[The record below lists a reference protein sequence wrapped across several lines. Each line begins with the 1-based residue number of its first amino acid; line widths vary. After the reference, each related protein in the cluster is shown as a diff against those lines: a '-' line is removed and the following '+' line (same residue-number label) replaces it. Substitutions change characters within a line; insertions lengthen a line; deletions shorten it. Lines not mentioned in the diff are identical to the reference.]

1 MNVIKLVKKIA
12 IEIPEQEAWWLVQK
26 ITSKNK
32 SFLLLNRTIQL
43 TSDQEITL
51 FKWVNERINKKPL
64 QYILGSVP
72 FCNLDILVKPP
83 ILIPRPETEEWSSDL
98 IKKLPNI
105 PLNILDLCSGSGC
118 ITLALAKAL
127 PKARVIGLDIEQE
140 AIDLALENKRHN
152 DIHNVDFIKSDLYE
166 AVHHKTFDLIVGNPP
181 YVSESDWLIMN
192 PEITKWENKI
202 ALVANENGFFLIRK
216 IIEQAKIFLNKNSLF
231 KNIPQLLIEIGD
243 TQGKEVIQLLK
254 NNNFTNISIKKDLA
268 EKDRL
273 AIANI

>member
-118 ITLALAKAL
+118 ITLALTKAL

-166 AVHHKTFDLIVGNPP
+166 AVHHKTFDLI
-181 YVSESDWLIMN
+181 
-192 PEITKWENKI
+192 
-202 ALVANENGFFLIRK
+202 FH
-216 IIEQAKIFLNKNSLF
+216 SLF
-231 KNIPQLLIEIGD
+231 KHHLDVNEKELVDKVCINLSRNVFEYDGYKSWFHILL
-243 TQGKEVIQLLK
+243 
-254 NNNFTNISIKKDLA
+254 SHS
-268 EKDRL
+268 
-273 AIANI
+273 